1 MKRKDNHMK
10 DFKDT
15 LLTMITPML
24 WGSTYMITA
33 VFIPIDR
40 PIFVALMR
48 GLPIGLLLLLFY
60 HKFPKGIW
68 LFRSILLGSLNI
80 GIFFL
85 LLFIAAYRLPGGI
98 ASIVGSVQPVFI
110 IFLSWIILKEKP
122 TANSFLAIGMIFV
135 GVFFL
140 FFKQQAAIDP
150 IGVIAALIGS
160 ALMSL
165 GVVLTKY
172 WGKPEGVSQMVFTS
186 WQLFFGSLI
195 LIPAFLFLEG
205 PVPPLSTQNILGI
218 AFIGIFNTGLAY
230 YLWFRGIEKIGPA
243 KASFL
248 NPINPLTAFFL
259 GYLMLGQTINF
270 LQILGVI
277 IIISSVFVSQS
288 KRKIKKPVT
297 ATKSQPQNSFE

>member
-1 MKRKDNHMK
+1 MK

-15 LLTMITPML
+15 LLTMLTPIL

-33 VFIPIDR
+33 VWIPIDR

-48 GLPIGLLLLLFY
+48 GLPIGLLLLLCY
-60 HKFPKGIW
+60 RTFPKGIW

-98 ASIVGSVQPVFI
+98 ASIIGSVQPVFI
-110 IFLSWIILKEKP
+110 ILLSWIILKERP
-122 TANSFLAIGMIFV
+122 TTKSYLAIGMIMV
-135 GVFFL
+135 GVFLL
-140 FFKQQAAIDP
+140 FFKQQTAIDP
-150 IGVIAALIGS
+150 IGVLAALTGS

-172 WGKPEGVSQMVFTS
+172 WGKPEGVSQMAFTS

-195 LIPAFLFLEG
+195 LIPAYLFLEG
-205 PVPPLSTQNILGI
+205 PVWPLSGENILGM
-218 AFIGIFNTGLAY
+218 AFIAIFNTGLAY
-230 YLWFRGIEKIGPA
+230 FLWFRGIEKIGPA
-243 KASFL
+243 KVSFL
-248 NPINPLTAFFL
+248 NPLNPLTAFFL
-259 GYLMLGQTINF
+259 GYFMLGQTINF
-270 LQILGVI
+270 LQILGVL

-288 KRKIKKPVT
+288 KGKVKCDNV
-297 ATKSQPQNSFE
+297 NL

>member
-1 MKRKDNHMK
+1 MK

-60 HKFPKGIW
+60 RKFPKGIW

-122 TANSFLAIGMIFV
+122 TSNSFLAIGMIFV

>member
-1 MKRKDNHMK
+1 
-10 DFKDT
+10 
-15 LLTMITPML
+15 
-24 WGSTYMITA
+24 
-33 VFIPIDR
+33 
-40 PIFVALMR
+40 
-48 GLPIGLLLLLFY
+48 
-60 HKFPKGIW
+60 
-68 LFRSILLGSLNI
+68 
-80 GIFFL
+80 
-85 LLFIAAYRLPGGI
+85 
-98 ASIVGSVQPVFI
+98 
-110 IFLSWIILKEKP
+110 
-122 TANSFLAIGMIFV
+122 V

>member
-1 MKRKDNHMK
+1 MK

-15 LLTMITPML
+15 LLTMLTPIL

-33 VFIPIDR
+33 VWIPIDR

-48 GLPIGLLLLLFY
+48 GLPIGLILLLCY
-60 HKFPKGIW
+60 RTFPKGIW

-85 LLFIAAYRLPGGI
+85 FLFIAAYRLPGGI
-98 ASIVGSVQPVFI
+98 ASIIGSVQPVFI
-110 IFLSWIILKEKP
+110 ILLSWLILKEKP
-122 TANSFLAIGMIFV
+122 TTKSYLAIGMIMV
-135 GVFFL
+135 GVFLL

-150 IGVIAALIGS
+150 IGVLAALTGS

-165 GVVLTKY
+165 GVVLTKH
-172 WGKPEGVSQMVFTS
+172 WGKPEGVSQMAFTS

-195 LIPAFLFLEG
+195 LIPAFLLFEG
-205 PVPPLSTQNILGI
+205 PVPPLSGANILGI
-218 AFIGIFNTGLAY
+218 AFIAIFNTGLAY
-230 YLWFRGIEKIGPA
+230 FLWFRGIEKIGPA

-248 NPINPLTAFFL
+248 NPLNPLTAFFL

-270 LQILGVI
+270 LQVLGVI

-288 KRKIKKPVT
+288 KGKVKRS
-297 ATKSQPQNSFE
+297 AAAGSGQPQNSFQ